1 MALVLFDRDVRQ
13 LIRITCIQFEY
24 LFIKQNNK
32 QAKRLVALFT
42 YQRQTV
48 KERKLFRE
56 SFN

>member
-1 MALVLFDRDVRQ
+1 MALVSFDRDVRQ
-13 LIRITCIQFEY
+13 LIRITCIPFEY
-24 LFIKQNNK
+24 LFIKQNHK
-32 QAKRLVALFT
+32 QAKRLVALFA

>member
-1 MALVLFDRDVRQ
+1 MALVSFDRDVRQ
-13 LIRITCIQFEY
+13 LIRITCIPFEH
-24 LFIKQNNK
+24 LFIEQNHK
-32 QAKRLVALFT
+32 QAKRLVALFA